1 MIKKT
6 KIIAIL
12 FAFIMQTMHLV
23 PLNASDVYLHYRY
36 VPKDKGNL
44 APSKAPAKNNLTLNV
59 FFDEESQQ
67 LIFSDL
73 PGNVY
78 TYYIYD
84 DNKNI
89 VSQGILDFS
98 TNESFIVNLWTC
110 QSGMYTLVVTH
121 NECTYFGTFEIDNT
135 LIQ

>member
-23 PLNASDVYLHYRY
+23 PLNASDVPLHYKRP
-36 VPKDKGNL
+36 PKVTPSHG
-44 APSKAPAKNNLTLNV
+44 PSKAPAKNNLTLNV

-89 VSQGILDFS
+89 VSQGVLDFWIDDALYIDL
-98 TNESFIVNLWTC
+98 SFAEPGT
-110 QSGMYTLVVTH
+110 YTLNIVY
-121 NECTYFGTFEIDNT
+121 NGQNYEGTFE
-135 LIQ
+135 LQ

>member
-12 FAFIMQTMHLV
+12 FAFIMQTMHLA
-23 PLNASDVYLHYRY
+23 PLNASNVYWYP
-36 VPKDKGNL
+36 PKDKGSL
-44 APSKAPAKNNLTLNV
+44 ESLKAPAKNYLTLNV

-67 LIFSDL
+67 LTFSDL
-73 PGNVY
+73 IDNVY

-84 DNKNI
+84 DNKTI
-89 VSQGILDFS
+89 VSQGVLDFS

>member
-23 PLNASDVYLHYRY
+23 PLNASDVPLHYKRPPR
-36 VPKDKGNL
+36 VTPSHG
-44 APSKAPAKNNLTLNV
+44 PSKAPAKNYLTLNV

-67 LIFSDL
+67 LTFSDL
-73 PGNVY
+73 LDNVY

-84 DNKNI
+84 DNKTI
-89 VSQGILDFS
+89 VSQGVLDFS

-121 NECTYFGTFEIDNT
+121 NECTYFGTFDIDYT
-135 LIQ
+135 L

>member
-23 PLNASDVYLHYRY
+23 PLNASDVPLHYKRP
-36 VPKDKGNL
+36 PKVTPSHG
-44 APSKAPAKNNLTLNV
+44 PSKAPAKNYLTLNV

-67 LIFSDL
+67 LTFSDL
-73 PGNVY
+73 LDNVY

-84 DNKNI
+84 DNKTI
-89 VSQGILDFS
+89 VSQGVLDFS

-110 QSGMYTLVVTH
+110 QSGIYTLVVTH